1 MGLFLLYCVY
11 YVYSLL
17 GFEKISHNCVDF
29 LSKISIMISEGEI
42 NVLTKFQFKNFKSFR
57 DETTLSLSASKM
69 TENSSHLVQLG
80 NEKVLPTAAI

>member
-42 NVLTKFQFKNFKSFR
+42 NVLTKFQFKKDFNHSPAPFAVDNPGKLTF
-57 DETTLSLSASKM
+57 
-69 TENSSHLVQLG
+69 
-80 NEKVLPTAAI
+80 IFC